1 MEKKETHKRAICIG
15 QKYNETVVAVF
26 FSPIYEIKY
35 S

>member
-26 FSPIYEIKY
+26 FSNIWD
-35 S
+35 